1 MDKIHSMPSYL
12 FSAFY
17 FSTLGPCAF
26 LTQVFYSD
34 CYAIAMMSFEDAVR
48 KLKLWHMFSL
58 EDFIRGRAAVTQQW
72 AGLQPASCKHSLLQ
86 TNRAS
91 CFN

>member
-17 FSTLGPCAF
+17 FSTLGPWAF

-34 CYAIAMMSFEDAVR
+34 CYAVAMMTFEDAVR
-48 KLKLWHMFSL
+48 KLKL
-58 EDFIRGRAAVTQQW
+58 
-72 AGLQPASCKHSLLQ
+72 
-86 TNRAS
+86 
-91 CFN
+91 